1 MQGGVLS
8 NVQHLEAE
16 VLSLKERCSRL
27 EAECDALRGQ
37 VKGLQEVG
45 RASERAYR
53 SLQDEVRA
61 QLAGLAAGEP
71 SGEGPARAA
80 PAKAGKKGGVQ
91 FRQRDS
97 VVAIESARAGA
108 PVGGEEGGRRKR
120 VPTAFPPQ
128 IGGASQ
134 GARFQNGAE
143 EVEEEGDAEAAAP
156 LRPTR
161 GRQSTAFAPK
171 QASPDSDSGEDEDAR
186 PAGGKATG
194 RRRVPTAFPT
204 KVEDSEDEEDDA
216 DVDEKASADS
226 SPKKVMFRARESVFD
241 IEGIPTGSKESSG
254 RGGKISRGVS
264 FADGEQSDADRRKT
278 SDEEEEPVLRP
289 VRARIPTACVK
300 RVNMNDEEDEDSDG
314 DDEDQRVTLRPV
326 RTRLPTAC
334 PKDEGGRASF
344 KDVMTKREAT
354 EIQRLSRTEGPVEPP
369 DILSHVNKSGKKN
382 EELIKTTLC
391 SLYFFKQLDEA
402 SIMALVRGMEVFDFP
417 DGADV
422 TRQGNAKGTH
432 FFVVA
437 EGEFDIIR
445 SNETVAVISK
455 GAAFGESAI
464 LLSGTQNA
472 TVRAKGATVAYGMA
486 GTAVRQILKQQ
497 YTEGDRGKV
506 IDGINQVLNSGRC
519 HLFHKLTT
527 WQTQLLYDEA
537 EVQHI
542 ARGEIIATEGEG
554 PCDRV
559 FVVLEGGLSVKVD
572 GAEIT
577 KVEPNCAAGAID
589 LAFGEARCSVEADM
603 ATCCLSLS
611 KALLKKMFAAQQAA
625 AHGAAKE
632 GDKLKD
638 RLVWSHMMDLLS
650 TQQSFADLG
659 IEQLGA
665 VVDLARLVDVPA
677 GETTTCDGVRLALCL
692 RGSVGASALGA
703 SPSAEVPEA
712 RTLFGAGGETFGNL
726 APSGARVREAAT
738 KNLFTL
744 RATAAEGQPALL
756 AIWMD
761 TSLEGVLKIGP
772 LRRGESQLLGE
783 ASAQQ
788 SKGKFTR
795 SPSMKIAVF
804 NQDKVGALQKVF
816 VFRSLHPAQLAQLAQ
831 KLVVLD
837 VEAGQTIF
845 SQGDEAKEFFII
857 FNGMVEII
865 IDGRKI
871 RTLGMGDYVGER
883 ALLFSEPRSA
893 TVTALEE
900 SELWKMEAEAFH
912 SVVRGPILDYMK
924 DRIAFQNTKV
934 TLESMSCV
942 RVIGRGGFGVVKMV
956 QAKEGPA
963 KGTRYALKCVSKR
976 LAVEQKQQKAL
987 ANERNILAELDHPFI
1002 IKFVRSFHGTRYV
1015 YFLMELVTGGE
1026 LLDAMDELGLLKRPQ
1041 AQFYVASITLA
1052 LEFLHERRI
1061 AYLDLKGEN
1070 CLVDQHG
1077 YLKMVD
1083 FGIAERVT
1091 SGRIYAVK
1099 GTPLFMAPEVILGK
1113 GYTTTA
1119 DLWGLGVCL
1128 YDFMLGKFPFSD
1140 DSASKTEVFRAVLKA
1155 PLTFPKWLAKDQDTI
1170 SLLQGLL
1177 CRDPNKRAGAGPDGY
1192 AEVKFHSWFKDF
1204 SWDGLLS
1211 RQLTPPFL
1219 PKGETYAEDQEEGK
1233 GRVSTQVQS
1242 GSVAEDDQGADDDAG
1257 FTDPDP
1263 SWADDF

>member
-1 MQGGVLS
+1 
-8 NVQHLEAE
+8 
-16 VLSLKERCSRL
+16 
-27 EAECDALRGQ
+27 
-37 VKGLQEVG
+37 
-45 RASERAYR
+45 
-53 SLQDEVRA
+53 
-61 QLAGLAAGEP
+61 
-71 SGEGPARAA
+71 
-80 PAKAGKKGGVQ
+80 
-91 FRQRDS
+91 
-97 VVAIESARAGA
+97 
-108 PVGGEEGGRRKR
+108 
-120 VPTAFPPQ
+120 
-128 IGGASQ
+128 
-134 GARFQNGAE
+134 
-143 EVEEEGDAEAAAP
+143 
-156 LRPTR
+156 
-161 GRQSTAFAPK
+161 
-171 QASPDSDSGEDEDAR
+171 
-186 PAGGKATG
+186 
-194 RRRVPTAFPT
+194 
-204 KVEDSEDEEDDA
+204 
-216 DVDEKASADS
+216 
-226 SPKKVMFRARESVFD
+226 
-241 IEGIPTGSKESSG
+241 
-254 RGGKISRGVS
+254 
-264 FADGEQSDADRRKT
+264 
-278 SDEEEEPVLRP
+278 
-289 VRARIPTACVK
+289 
-300 RVNMNDEEDEDSDG
+300 
-314 DDEDQRVTLRPV
+314 
-326 RTRLPTAC
+326 
-334 PKDEGGRASF
+334 
-344 KDVMTKREAT
+344 
-354 EIQRLSRTEGPVEPP
+354 
-369 DILSHVNKSGKKN
+369 
-382 EELIKTTLC
+382 
-391 SLYFFKQLDEA
+391 
-402 SIMALVRGMEVFDFP
+402 MALVGGMEVFEFP

-445 SNETVAVISK
+445 NGETVAVISK

-472 TVRAKGATVAYGMA
+472 TVRAKGPAVAYGMA

-506 IDGINQVLNSGRC
+506 IDGINQVLNSGKC
-519 HLFHKLTT
+519 HLLHKLTT

-537 EVQHI
+537 EVRHI
-542 ARGEIIATEGEG
+542 ARGEIIVTEGEG

-559 FVVLEGGLSVKVD
+559 LVVVEGGLSVKVD
-572 GAEIT
+572 GAEIH
-577 KVEPNCAAGAID
+577 KVEPNCAAGVIE
-589 LAFGEARCSVEADM
+589 LAFGEAGCSVEADM
-603 ATCCLSLS
+603 ATCALSLS
-611 KALLKKMFAAQQAA
+611 KALLQKMFAAAPQ
-625 AHGAAKE
+625 GATPATSNQ
-632 GDKLKD
+632 GNRLKD
-638 RLVWSHMMDLLS
+638 RLVRSHMMDLLS

-665 VVDLARLVDVPA
+665 VVDLAKLVDVPA
-677 GETTTCDGVRLALCL
+677 GEATTCDGVRLALCL
-692 RGSVGASALGA
+692 RGSVDASATGA
-703 SPSAEVPEA
+703 SPSADVPEA
-712 RTLFGAGGETFGNL
+712 QTLIGAGGKSFGNL
-726 APSGARVREAAT
+726 APSGSKAREAAA

-744 RATAAEGQPALL
+744 HATAAEGQPSLL

-772 LRRGESQLLGE
+772 LRRGESQPLGE
-783 ASAQQ
+783 ASAPQ

-816 VFRSLHPAQLAQLAQ
+816 VFRSLAPAQLARLAQ

-1026 LLDAMDELGLLKRPQ
+1026 LLDAMDDLGLLKRGQ

-1070 CLVDQHG
+1070 CLVDTHG

-1155 PLTFPKWLAKDQDTI
+1155 PLTFPKWLSKDQDTI

-1192 AEVKFHSWFKDF
+1192 AEVKFHNWFKDF

-1211 RQLTPPFL
+1211 RQLTPPFI
-1219 PKGETYAEDQEEGK
+1219 PKGETYAEDQEEGQ
-1233 GRVSTQVQS
+1233 GRLSTQVQS

-1257 FTDPDP
+1257 WADPDP